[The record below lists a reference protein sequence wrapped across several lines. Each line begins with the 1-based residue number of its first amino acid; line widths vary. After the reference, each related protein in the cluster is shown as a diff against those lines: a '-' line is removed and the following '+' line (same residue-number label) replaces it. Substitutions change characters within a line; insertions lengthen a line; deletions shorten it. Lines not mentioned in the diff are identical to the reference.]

1 MKDHHDLFIITR
13 RRDLMKKR
21 ILILST
27 VGVVVLGAAFAVGAS
42 KSHSGWCGS
51 HDGGQ
56 RKIDRIAEKLDL
68 NETQKAKLQAVQESF
83 QEVRLAMSQARVQT
97 FNEALDLISSETL
110 DQSRVQSIVKRHQSI
125 VEDFT
130 PKVTAKI
137 ADFHAVLSQD
147 QKSNAAEFLQKW
159 KDRFEERRETHT

>member
-1 MKDHHDLFIITR
+1 
-13 RRDLMKKR
+13 MKKR

-27 VGVVVLGAAFAVGAS
+27 VGLVVLGTAFAVGAT

-51 HDGGQ
+51 HGDGH

-83 QEVRLAMSQARVQT
+83 QEARQAMSQARTQT
-97 FNEALDLISSETL
+97 FDEVLDLVSSDTL
-110 DQSRVQSIVKRHQSI
+110 DQSRVQGIVKRHQSI
-125 VEDFT
+125 VEDFS

-137 ADFHAVLSQD
+137 ADFHAVLTPE
-147 QKSNAAEFLQKW
+147 QKSRAAEFLQKW
-159 KDRFEERRETHT
+159 KDRIKDRRESHT

>member
-1 MKDHHDLFIITR
+1 
-13 RRDLMKKR
+13 MKKR

-27 VGVVVLGAAFAVGAS
+27 VGLMVLGTAFAFGAS

-51 HDGGQ
+51 HDGGFMPTHWGKHDDGQ
-56 RKIDRIAEKLDL
+56 RRIDRIAEKLDL

-83 QEVRLAMSQARVQT
+83 QEVRQAMSQARVQT
-97 FNEALDLISSETL
+97 VDEVLDLVSSETL
-110 DQSRVQSIVKRHQSI
+110 DQSRVQGIVKRHQSI

-137 ADFHAVLSQD
+137 ADFHAVLTPE
-147 QKSNAAEFLQKW
+147 QKSRAAEFLQKW
-159 KDRFEERRETHT
+159 KDRFEDRRESHT